1 MKNKT
6 QYHLKKLTLSAL
18 FAALT
23 CVSTLIVITYSPSG
37 GYIHFGDCF
46 VLLSGFML
54 GPLWGGVAAGLG
66 SALTDLFLG
75 YATYIPATFIIK
87 WGVAALASVLM
98 KLLVS
103 KSSRAAM
110 AKYALSGAV
119 GECVMVGGY
128 FVYEL
133 MLYGFAGAVPNIL
146 MNAVQA
152 ASGVIAATLLII
164 PITKIKYLR
173 NFWI

>member
-54 GPLWGGVAAGLG
+54 GPLWGGVAAGIG
-66 SALTDLFLG
+66 AALTDL
-75 YATYIPATFIIK
+75 
-87 WGVAALASVLM
+87 
-98 KLLVS
+98 
-103 KSSRAAM
+103 
-110 AKYALSGAV
+110 
-119 GECVMVGGY
+119 
-128 FVYEL
+128 
-133 MLYGFAGAVPNIL
+133 
-146 MNAVQA
+146 
-152 ASGVIAATLLII
+152 
-164 PITKIKYLR
+164 
-173 NFWI
+173 

>member
-54 GPLWGGVAAGLG
+54 GPLWGGVAAGIG
-66 SALTDLFLG
+66 AALTDLILG
-75 YATYIPATFIIK
+75 YAVYIPATFVIK
-87 WGVAALASVLM
+87 WAMAAAAALVLKQM
-98 KLLVS
+98 MRKKTRYAVL
-103 KSSRAAM
+103 KRALA
-110 AKYALSGAV
+110 AAV
-119 GECVMVGGY
+119 GGILMVTGY
-128 FVYEL
+128 FGYECI
-133 MLYGFAGAVPNIL
+133 LYGFEGAFPNVF
-146 MNAVQA
+146 MNLIQA
-152 ASGVIAATLLII
+152 AAGVISATLLMI
-164 PITKIKYLR
+164 PLTRIGYIKR
-173 NFWI
+173 FFE

>member
-98 KLLVS
+98 TLLVS